1 MIITIYIYR
10 DPNHQNDSDVRKS
23 RKIVR
28 VSGNEIKA
36 LKEILENFRTTK
48 EPSSTFV
55 SNAINENH
63 SEPSIS
69 DFRASPKAP
78 NVQDMVMKFQR
89 GNTLSRLVSLMKC
102 SSYESL
108 LFDNFYLYFSD

>member
-1 MIITIYIYR
+1 MTTFYLYR
-10 DPNHQNDSDVRKS
+10 KPNHQIGSDVRKS

-28 VSGNEIKA
+28 VSGNEIRA

-48 EPSSTFV
+48 EPSSTLV

-63 SEPSIS
+63 SEPSTS

-78 NVQDMVMKFQR
+78 KVPDMVMKFQR
-89 GNTLSRLVSLMKC
+89 GNTLSR
-102 SSYESL
+102 
-108 LFDNFYLYFSD
+108 